1 MVMDDVMMAFS
12 TFSATPTNPVHTT
25 ASYSSYTYHMR
36 SNGKDDINSKMPLPP
51 PPMHQRAK
59 PIVITFAVE
68 MGSVDA
74 CPSPSKHLQTDLL
87 ALSMVMEDKPHAGTG
102 GDFIDL

>member
-51 PPMHQRAK
+51 RAK
-59 PIVITFAVE
+59 PIVTTFAVE

-74 CPSPSKHLQTDLL
+74 CPSPSKHPQTDLL
-87 ALSMVMEDKPHAGTG
+87 ALSMVMEDKPHAGW
-102 GDFIDL
+102 